1 VYERF
6 TEDPGVKAALEK
18 KIVDEGG
25 DLSSGTLELMFRSS
39 WRAFS
44 EEERRGGV
52 DRADRH
58 SPAEVIAEAVRFV
71 QAHPPF
77 CPF

>member
-1 VYERF
+1 MR
-6 TEDPGVKAALEK
+6 VKAALEK

-25 DLSSGTLELMFRSS
+25 DLSSGALELMFRSS

-44 EEERRGGV
+44 DEERRGDL

-58 SPAEVIAEAVRFV
+58 SPAEVIAEAARFV
-71 QAHPPF
+71 QAHPLY